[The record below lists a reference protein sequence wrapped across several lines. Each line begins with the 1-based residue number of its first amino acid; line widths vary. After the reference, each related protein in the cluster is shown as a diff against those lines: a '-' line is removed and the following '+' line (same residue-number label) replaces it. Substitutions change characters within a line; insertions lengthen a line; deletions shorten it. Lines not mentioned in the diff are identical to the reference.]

1 MKSTKNHH
9 QLRPGASVNRSKGF
23 CSWIYPLVIG
33 KLGGNYKKNH
43 RKAKL
48 PMKDLPLPH
57 LQLKSNRSHCGG
69 ERLHA
74 IQIVVRILARIVA
87 DPWGSYFQ
95 GHRARSSFQNL
106 PLPAPAMEDPWKF

>member
-1 MKSTKNHH
+1 
-9 QLRPGASVNRSKGF
+9 
-23 CSWIYPLVIG
+23 
-33 KLGGNYKKNH
+33 
-43 RKAKL
+43 
-48 PMKDLPLPH
+48 MKDLPLPH